1 MRIDVIKRS
10 TKQQRPNKPE
20 RSGNWVNIR
29 NILCALNAYLR
40 EQWAVS
46 FVVVLFIHRG
56 QNVYEC
62 ACSLYG
68 SFALAQRCR
77 SAENGP
83 FRRLYSRV
91 YTLTTNTHA
100 LTLRRREGKKR
111 DASGTSKTKSA
122 GPHVSFTRFT
132 GGSSASNSIG
142 SFCFLLASLLLAG
155 PLMETTYGIC
165 KKSAWP
171 IVE

>member
-1 MRIDVIKRS
+1 MVLKIWCRAHKLFMRIDVIRRS
-10 TKQQRPNKPE
+10 TNQQRPNKPE
-20 RSGNWVNIR
+20 CPGNWVNIR

-46 FVVVLFIHRG
+46 FVVHSSGPECLWVCVFAVRMLCASSTMPIGRKRSISPAIH
-56 QNVYEC
+56 
-62 ACSLYG
+62 
-68 SFALAQRCR
+68 
-77 SAENGP
+77 
-83 FRRLYSRV
+83 
-91 YTLTTNTHA
+91 TLTTNTHA

-155 PLMETTYGIC
+155 PLME
-165 KKSAWP
+165 S
-171 IVE
+171 VRDL